1 MSSPGAELP
10 VVPERLIGASC
21 TLEGESLRER
31 LAEWRGL
38 RDRSTAIEPL
48 ADGARLTLDAAESV
62 AAVADLVARE
72 SECCSFYT
80 FTLTI
85 DGPARHLDITAG
97 PGGEPAVF
105 ALIGA
110 EKGWPM

>member
-1 MSSPGAELP
+1 M
-10 VVPERLIGASC
+10 VPDRLIGAAC
-21 TLEGESLRER
+21 TLDSAVLRER

-38 RDRSTAIEPL
+38 RERSTAIEPT

-85 DGPARHLDITAG
+85 DGPERHLDIGAG
-97 PGGEPAVF
+97 PGGEPAVL
-105 ALIGA
+105 ALIGV
-110 EKGWPM
+110 ERGWPE